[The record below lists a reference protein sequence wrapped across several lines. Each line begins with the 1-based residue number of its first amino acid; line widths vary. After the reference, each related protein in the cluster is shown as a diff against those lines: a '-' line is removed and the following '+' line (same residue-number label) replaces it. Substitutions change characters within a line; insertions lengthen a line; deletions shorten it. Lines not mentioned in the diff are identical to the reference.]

1 MEMKEKGERKGM
13 KSERGREVKMEKIE
27 REGGDKKD
35 RNSERGRER
44 RKVKRRR
51 EGCERGR

>member
-27 REGGDKKD
+27 RERGEIKRIETVKEV
-35 RNSERGRER
+35 ERG
-44 RKVKRRR
+44 
-51 EGCERGR
+51 GR